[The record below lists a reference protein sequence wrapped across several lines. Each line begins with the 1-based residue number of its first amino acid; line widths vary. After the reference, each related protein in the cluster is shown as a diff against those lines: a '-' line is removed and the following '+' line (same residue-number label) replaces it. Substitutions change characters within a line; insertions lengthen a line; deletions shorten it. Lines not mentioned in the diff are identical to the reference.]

1 MTKDVLVSI
10 SGMHMQVLPELTE
23 EENETIE
30 TVTPAT
36 YYYKNGK
43 HYILYDEVT
52 EGETKVTKNKIKISD
67 DGSIEVIKKGVSNTH
82 MIFKHNEKNLTYYQT
97 PFGQLL
103 VGANTKKLD
112 INTEEEKIEVYIEY
126 ELEVN
131 HEPMAECEIKI
142 GIYSKGTA
150 SVFEM

>member
-10 SGMHMQVLPELTE
+10 SGMHMQILPELTE

-36 YYYKNGK
+36 YYYKNRK

-52 EGETKVTKNKIKISD
+52 EGEAKVTKNKIKISD
-67 DGSIEVIKKGVSNTH
+67 EGSIEVVKKGVSNTH
-82 MIFKHNEKNLTYYQT
+82 MIFKRNEKNLTYYQT

-103 VGANTKKLD
+103 VGVNTKKLD

-150 SVFEM
+150 SVLEV